1 VFGGFVM
8 GVREAGTVQIP
19 KIFPDSGGWR
29 AIVPGIVS
37 GRLVSMQC
45 VAALAVFSRI
55 RAPVGLAR

>member
-1 VFGGFVM
+1 MM